1 MQAKPISDAEVGL
14 GPVCMH
20 FLDLVLVAVEVGGC
34 GFPVSYPGDQSD
46 LRHAD

>member
-14 GPVCMH
+14 GSVCMH
-20 FLDLVLVAVEVGGC
+20 FLDPVLVAVEVAGC
-34 GFPVSYPGDQSD
+34 GFPVSYLGDQGD